1 MSHVLIIEDDESI
14 ASLQKDYLEINE
26 FDVHVEHDGK
36 KGLNEAING
45 EYDLVILDIMLP
57 NMDGFEICKQIR
69 LKKQIP
75 IIIVSAKTED
85 IDKIRGLGLGA
96 DDYMIKPFSPNEL
109 VARVKAHLSRFTM
122 LTNQSSTE
130 KNVIKIDNVTIDSSA
145 RKVFINNEEVIFTTK
160 EFSLLLFLVTHPNT
174 VWSKEKLF
182 ELIWEQD
189 VFYSDVSTITVH
201 IKRIREKLKQ
211 QGVQNFPI
219 ETVWGSGY
227 RFNL

>member
-36 KGLNEAING
+36 KGLDEAING

-75 IIIVSAKTED
+75 IIMVSAKTED

-130 KNVIKIDNVTIDSSA
+130 KNVIKIDNVAIDSSA

-182 ELIWEQD
+182 EMIWEQD

-227 RFNL
+227 RFNS